1 MLLGL
6 VYAWSLFAEPLEA
19 EFGWTRMGTSLVF
32 TVSMVCLSLGHL
44 SSGWL
49 LPRTSPRVVLGLSA
63 VCACAG
69 FLLSSLSAS
78 LGQLVGAYGV
88 LCGLAV
94 GLGANCVMA
103 SALRFFPRRQGTVSG
118 VLLAGVGLGPL
129 LLGPLVSAAIAG
141 WGWRAAMMGLAAASV
156 VLLPLGALVL
166 GRSAPEDAASGNSVG
181 KVAGKAAGKETV
193 QSESAG
199 GGTSGV
205 RTARTVASRDAGRG
219 GTTDAL
225 AQAAREAD
233 AWMAAT
239 EGSAA
244 PGPMT
249 ARAAV
254 PGLPTAR
261 MVRTREFWLLFAWM
275 VLLASAGLALIS
287 NAAPAVTDVLA
298 AAGEGSAAA
307 FAATGAV
314 GILSGFN
321 AVGRLAAGRLWDTG
335 GARRTM
341 TALSGALAVAMALCA
356 LAVVA
361 SSFALVVAGF
371 LLLGMVYGGTVSVG
385 SAFTARFFGMAH
397 YALNYAVVS
406 TNMMAA
412 SLVGPTIAGASRTL
426 ADSYL
431 PAYVVLLAF
440 AVISLALARTVPD
453 CLCGDGTAAAE

>member
-1 MLLGL
+1 MAVVGFGLNMLLGL

-69 FLLSSLSAS
+69 FFLSSQSAS

-166 GRSAPEDAASGNSVG
+166 GRPVPEDAASGDGAG
-181 KVAGKAAGKETV
+181 KVAGEGARKETV
-193 QSESAG
+193 QGESAG
-199 GGTSGV
+199 GGTRSA
-205 RTARTVASRDAGRG
+205 RTARTVAPRDAGCG
-219 GTTDAL
+219 GTAVLGL
-225 AQAAREAD
+225 A
-233 AWMAAT
+233 
-239 EGSAA
+239 
-244 PGPMT
+244 T
-249 ARAAV
+249 AQ
-254 PGLPTAR
+254 

-287 NAAPAVTDVLA
+287 NAAPAVTDVLG
-298 AAGEGSAAA
+298 AAGAGSAAL
-307 FAATGAV
+307 AATGAV
-314 GILSGFN
+314 GVLSGFN
-321 AVGRLAAGRLWDTG
+321 AVGRLAAGRLWDAR

-341 TALSGALAVAMALCA
+341 AALSGALAVSMVLCA
-356 LAVVA
+356 LAVLA
-361 SSFALVVAGF
+361 SSLALVVAGF

-385 SAFTARFFGMAH
+385 SAFAARFFGMAH

-406 TNMMAA
+406 TNVMAA

-431 PAYVVLLAF
+431 PAYLVLLVF
-440 AVISLALARTVPD
+440 AVASLVLARLVPD
-453 CLCGDGTAAAE
+453 CAPVDGTAAAE